1 MKKKQNMNLKRPKGM
16 CKSFWATMVPIF
28 KKVQAGKGK
37 NNEQL
42 EPNEQAS
49 EPSKEQHGS

>member
-28 KKVQAGKGK
+28 KKVQAGEGK

>member
-28 KKVQAGKGK
+28 KKVQGQGK
-37 NNEQL
+37 NDEQP

-49 EPSKEQHGS
+49 EPRKEQHGS